1 MLLRHTFAQKF
12 LTALV
17 ASFLFVT
24 ISFSQITPQNS
35 FLAAKKKNPED
46 KTKSIAV
53 QAIAE
58 QGKALIGNSDSAN
71 LLILV
76 TDSETGEPVN
86 NLTIDNFRVKNHF
99 SIKGKRCACSEI
111 KSLATT
117 AQGAYRVKLG
127 FSSKKTDCFWQP
139 GSYLLQIMVK
149 DSESQG
155 QTATTL
161 NIK

>member
-1 MLLRHTFAQKF
+1 MLLRHTFAQKL

-24 ISFSQITPQNS
+24 ISFSQVTPQNNL
-35 FLAAKKKNPED
+35 LAAKKKNSED
-46 KTKSIAV
+46 KKSIAV
-53 QAIAE
+53 QAVAE
-58 QGKALIGNSDSAN
+58 QGKALIGNADSAN

-86 NLTIDNFRVKNHF
+86 NLTIDNFQVKNHF

-117 AQGAYRVKLG
+117 AQGAYRIKLG